1 MIIYAV
7 LLADVNDP
15 GSLLLGGAAFSQ
27 IPDHIACR
35 TSCRIPSIRYQIL
48 HYKITDSRYYDDMHI
63 AQDAKYQ
70 TSGRSYFLTH
80 LLTSSCGYQSW
91 PSSCRN
97 MRKAEREK
105 FNFCNTGILT

>member
-48 HYKITDSRYYDDMHI
+48 HYKITDSRYYDDNHKLPGTKHQVEVTFLHI
-63 AQDAKYQ
+63 Y
-70 TSGRSYFLTH
+70 
-80 LLTSSCGYQSW
+80 
-91 PSSCRN
+91 
-97 MRKAEREK
+97 
-105 FNFCNTGILT
+105 